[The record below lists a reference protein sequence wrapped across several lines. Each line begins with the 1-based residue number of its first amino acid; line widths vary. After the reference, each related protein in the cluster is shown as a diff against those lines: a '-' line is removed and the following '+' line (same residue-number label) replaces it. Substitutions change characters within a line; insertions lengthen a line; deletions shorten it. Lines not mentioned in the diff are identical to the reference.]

1 MVTPSGQLVQF
12 IKPDLVPTDVDAW
25 RILHS
30 VYQSSSGGHKAVLHF
45 HSTTGRLGEDAKK
58 KKKKLTEIMK
68 CQKTVFDL

>member
-58 KKKKLTEIMK
+58 KNSLKL
-68 CQKTVFDL
+68 